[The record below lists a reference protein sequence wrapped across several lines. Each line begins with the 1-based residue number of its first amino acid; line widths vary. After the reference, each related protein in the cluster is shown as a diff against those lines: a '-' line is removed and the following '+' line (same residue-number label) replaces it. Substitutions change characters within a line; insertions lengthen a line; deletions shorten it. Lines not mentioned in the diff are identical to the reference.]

1 MASGYTFSLA
11 IAVLVNLY
19 NVLNRITHSVNPSYS
34 RLFFLSHHLYRWH
47 AYYSQTHHVLH
58 PTPPGRLMVHDSSP
72 FPRRNNIGD
81 VRKMICEGKVSE
93 LGCLMLAENR
103 PGIIVDDGKLD
114 DARSNYLETL
124 NDNFL
129 PICRGA
135 SFHVEPCSLH
145 RFNRQFQFCLRISG
159 VLLEHPHSREV
170 SYEDALYY

>member
-1 MASGYTFSLA
+1 
-11 IAVLVNLY
+11 
-19 NVLNRITHSVNPSYS
+19 
-34 RLFFLSHHLYRWH
+34 
-47 AYYSQTHHVLH
+47 
-58 PTPPGRLMVHDSSP
+58 MVHCSSP
-72 FPRRNNIGD
+72 FPRRSNIGD
-81 VRKMICEGKVSE
+81 DRKMIHEGKVSK